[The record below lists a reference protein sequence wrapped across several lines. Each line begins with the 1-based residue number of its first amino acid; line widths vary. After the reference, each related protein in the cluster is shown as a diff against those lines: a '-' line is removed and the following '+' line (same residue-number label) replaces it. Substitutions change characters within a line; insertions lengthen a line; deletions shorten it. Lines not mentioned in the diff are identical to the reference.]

1 MMKSNTLALLV
12 VLGLVSIF
20 SIETRASDKTRPNI
34 LLITVDDMSCDSVGA
49 FGCELQG
56 TTPHIDQLAKQG
68 LRFHF
73 AHVQTGS
80 CYPSR
85 NVLLSGRYSHNTG
98 VEGFYQVKDAKYPHL
113 VDLMKAAGYFV
124 GIRGKV
130 SHSTPYQPYAWDTDL
145 TILDEKKQHVK
156 DPQSYYR
163 STTRGIEM
171 AKKAEKPFCL
181 NINISDPHKPF
192 YAMSNRG
199 EVFDDP
205 YVPSQVFSADE
216 VPIPGFLFDHPE
228 VRKELSHYYSSVR
241 RADDCVAQILKA
253 LDESGQ
259 RKDTLILFLSDH
271 GMPLPFAKTAVWYHS
286 TRTPL
291 IICWPEVTR
300 PGAVDRQHMVSA
312 VDVVPTLLDL
322 LEVEH
327 PMGLDG
333 RSFAGA
339 LRGEELEGHDYV
351 YTFHNEN
358 SGRNRSPMRSLQ
370 SRRFGYIF
378 NPWSDGKRIFR
389 TATTGTLS
397 YRTMEKLAAVDGE
410 IAERLN
416 LFKHRVPEE
425 LYDYENDPDALVNL
439 IDDPAYKDVLKEL
452 RREMRRVMVDS
463 NDPLLELFDQRED
476 KAFISAKVDEL
487 QAEADARRKAGR
499 VQKTPGPPQRQNPKL
514 FQLSVPKQIGEERVV
529 VVQIDHRLPATLGE
543 QSVHV
548 TLKDSSKM
556 RIERQVKK
564 VAGQGT
570 LRVRFEL
577 PENMAPQNLSVA
589 AFLGDDYE
597 TNLLHRTAGPIKW
610 SGGGKSK

>member
-1 MMKSNTLALLV
+1 MKSTNYTILFASIWLCLFTA
-12 VLGLVSIF
+12 GLVAT
-20 SIETRASDKTRPNI
+20 EDTRPNI

-49 FGCELQG
+49 FGCELPG

-98 VEGFYQVKDAKYPHL
+98 VEGFYQVKEANYPHL
-113 VDLMKAAGYFV
+113 VDLMKDAGYFV

-130 SHSTPYQPYAWDTDL
+130 SHSTPYQPYGWDADL
-145 TILDEKKQHVK
+145 TTLDDEKQQIK

-163 STTRGIEM
+163 STKRGIEL
-171 AKKAEKPFCL
+171 AKSAQKPFCL

-199 EVFDDP
+199 EVVDDP
-205 YVPSQVFSADE
+205 YVPSQIYSADE

-241 RADDCVAQILKA
+241 RADDCVAQILQA

-259 RKDTLILFLSDH
+259 RKDTLIIFLSDH

-312 VDVVPTLLDL
+312 VDLVPTLLDL
-322 LEVEH
+322 LELKH
-327 PMGLDG
+327 PTGLDG
-333 RSFAGA
+333 RSFAAA
-339 LRGEELEGHDYV
+339 LRGEKLEGHDYV

-358 SGRNRSPMRSLQ
+358 SGRNRSPMRSIQ

-378 NPWSDGKRIFR
+378 NPWSDGKRVFR
-389 TATTGTLS
+389 TATTGTLT
-397 YRTMEKLAAVDGE
+397 YRTMEKLAEDNAE
-410 IAERLN
+410 MAERLE
-416 LFKHRVPEE
+416 LFTHRVPEE
-425 LYDYENDPDALVNL
+425 LYDYENDPAARVNL
-439 IDDPAYKDVLKEL
+439 INDPDYAAVLEQL
-452 RREMRRVMVDS
+452 RREMRRVMVES
-463 NDPLLELFDQRED
+463 NDPLLELFDRRED
-476 KAFISAKVDEL
+476 AAFVSSQVDEL
-487 QAEADARRKAGR
+487 QAEANARRNAGR
-499 VQKTPGPPQRQNPKL
+499 TQNASGRSQRQNQRL
-514 FQLSVPKQIGEERVV
+514 FKMSVPEKVGSDGQVDIQI
-529 VVQIDHRLPATLGE
+529 HYNLPAALGE
-543 QSVHV
+543 QAFHV
-548 TLKDSSKM
+548 TLKNAKNV
-556 RIERQVKK
+556 RVERQVKQVSGK
-564 VAGQGT
+564 GT
-570 LRVRFEL
+570 LSFRFHV
-577 PENMAPQNLSVA
+577 PQDMEPQILSVA
-589 AFLGDDYE
+589 AFVGKDY
-597 TNLLHRTAGPIKW
+597 TTHLLHRTAGPIEWNQDGSLK
-610 SGGGKSK
+610 